1 MKNRELIEKLMQ
13 FDENSEIAAQV
24 VDMQGNAW
32 NLGLRIGQNN
42 GIVVIQMA
50 HPHLVKL
57 PELTSSNW
65 FDPQERRQS

>member
-13 FDENSEIAAQV
+13 FDENAEIAAQV

-32 NLGLRIGQNN
+32 NLGLRVGQNN

-50 HPHLVKL
+50 HPYLVKL

-65 FDPQERRQS
+65 FDPQERRQP

>member
-1 MKNRELIEKLMQ
+1 MQ
-13 FDENSEIAAQV
+13 FDENADIAAQV

-50 HPHLVKL
+50 HPHLMKL
-57 PELTSSNW
+57 SELTPSNW